1 MTSRGRTMTEWS
13 YPDLEDVRA
22 AGTPIQTVAGWKMRD
37 GALVVGDASQRVRAM
52 YASSGYFTVLGVR
65 PALGRPFQASEDI
78 GAGQHPVAVVSH
90 KLWRTVLGGRADIL
104 GTVITLDRTPY
115 TVVGV
120 APETFRHHRVGEPA
134 PDLWVPLVQY
144 PMFAGPENWAA
155 NRNASW
161 VEALG
166 RLRPGAT
173 VGEASAAVATVF
185 EGLAKAYPD
194 TNRERS
200 AIVAS
205 FGPLPASY
213 RTEISVGLA
222 ALLAAGALVLFIIC
236 TNLAGMML
244 ARGAAGQR
252 DLAVRAAMG
261 ASRGRLVRR
270 VLVESATLAVG
281 GGALGGLAAWWATR
295 LAASSALLGLPD
307 VDLTPDARALAFSCL
322 LVLATSLAIGLLP
335 ALRLTRAG
343 AVGSLRDE
351 IGAGGRR
358 AGRFHRVAV
367 SAQVGVAVLFVAMS
381 GVFVRSLSQLDRRD
395 LGFDPQRL
403 LVVSLDL
410 SAQGYEDP
418 VRGLDFADRVRASV
432 AALPGVRAV
441 AIADGLP
448 VDLVGNFTSASR
460 ADSRDAKA
468 GGVQTEF
475 TRVGPGFFQTV
486 GMRLLRGRGIEEGD
500 KASSP
505 PVVVITRRLAER
517 LWPGEDALGR
527 QVRMPFPWDRAGAP
541 HTVVGIVPDVAS
553 SRPTEDWPQVFVA
566 LAQHYSRPRGLLLV
580 KSQGDAASLTRPV
593 QSAIRSVD
601 PLFAIWSA
609 TTSSDMLARSLEP
622 QRVGALATGGM
633 GLAGLLLSAFGV
645 YGLVAFVV
653 SQRTRE
659 FGVRMALGAS
669 RRRVLGAVLG
679 DGLRLA
685 APGLVVGLIAA
696 SGFMVAVQSMLLGVA
711 PLNPAAFGL
720 TAVAVL
726 TVVLLAC
733 AVPAVRAASVDPSEA
748 LRTQ

>member
-1 MTSRGRTMTEWS
+1 M
-13 YPDLEDVRA
+13 
-22 AGTPIQTVAGWKMRD
+22 
-37 GALVVGDASQRVRAM
+37 
-52 YASSGYFTVLGVR
+52 
-65 PALGRPFQASEDI
+65 
-78 GAGQHPVAVVSH
+78 
-90 KLWRTVLGGRADIL
+90 
-104 GTVITLDRTPY
+104 
-115 TVVGV
+115 
-120 APETFRHHRVGEPA
+120 
-134 PDLWVPLVQY
+134 
-144 PMFAGPENWAA
+144 
-155 NRNASW
+155 
-161 VEALG
+161 
-166 RLRPGAT
+166 
-173 VGEASAAVATVF
+173 
-185 EGLAKAYPD
+185 
-194 TNRERS
+194 
-200 AIVAS
+200 
-205 FGPLPASY
+205 
-213 RTEISVGLA
+213 
-222 ALLAAGALVLFIIC
+222 
-236 TNLAGMML
+236 
-244 ARGAAGQR
+244 
-252 DLAVRAAMG
+252 
-261 ASRGRLVRR
+261 
-270 VLVESATLAVG
+270 
-281 GGALGGLAAWWATR
+281 LGGLAAWWATR

-307 VDLTPDARALAFSCL
+307 VDLTPDARVLAFSCL

-343 AVGSLRDE
+343 AIGSLRDE
-351 IGAGGRR
+351 MGAGGRR

-367 SAQVGVAVLFVAMS
+367 SAQVGVAVLFVAVS

-410 SAQGYEDP
+410 SAQGYDDP
-418 VRGLDFADRVRASV
+418 ARGLDFTDRVRASV

-448 VDLVGNFTSASR
+448 VDLVGNFTSATR
-460 ADSRDAKA
+460 ADSRDTEAD
-468 GGVQTEF
+468 GVQTEF
-475 TRVGPGFFQTV
+475 TRVGPGFFQAV
-486 GMRLLRGRGIEEGD
+486 GTRVLRGRGIEAGD
-500 KASSP
+500 TTSSP

-527 QVRMPFPWDRAGAP
+527 QVRLPFPKKDAGAP

-566 LAQHYSRPRGLLLV
+566 LAQHYDRPRGLLLV
-580 KSQGDAASLTRPV
+580 RSQGDAASLTRPV

-609 TTSSDMLARSLEP
+609 VTSSELLARSLEP
-622 QRVGALATGGM
+622 QRVSALTTGGL

-669 RRRVLGAVLG
+669 RRRILGAVLC

-685 APGLVVGLIAA
+685 APGLAVGLIAA

-733 AVPAVRAASVDPSEA
+733 AVPAARAAGVDPSEA
-748 LRTQ
+748 LRAQ